1 MKILESSYKELP
13 DKEDQFSIFADQD
26 VDDGYSLTLS
36 IENIHCASCV
46 QRVEMALK
54 EHKEVLSA
62 RVNMSTERLTYSWRG
77 AKSFGDFLANK
88 VIDLGYGLKPFGESV
103 EGNSK
108 GQEKTLLRCLAVA
121 GFAMGNLMMISIG
134 LWSEEVEFM
143 GVATQDFLHWISVI
157 IALPAIIYSGRPFF
171 FSSINALKKRHAN
184 MDVPISLAIILAS
197 MMSLFETI
205 NHGEHIYFDSAVM
218 LLFFLL
224 IGRYLDIRAKGKA
237 KESAKALLA
246 KLHGTATV
254 LLHSKRH
261 NIPIRDIKEG
271 MTILIA
277 PGESIPV
284 DGVVL
289 KGVSEVDMSLIT
301 GETIPNLVN
310 KGDAVFAGTINIAS
324 AFQLTAS
331 KASQE
336 SLLGEIVTLMER
348 SERSKSRFVRI
359 ADKAAS
365 IYTPTVHVMAL
376 LTFLGWLVFGQT
388 WQLALLNA
396 VTVLIITCPC
406 ALGLAVPVAQVL
418 AGSRLFKSGILLKS
432 GDALEKLAGIDT
444 VILDKTGT
452 LTLGRPELIDK
463 DYKESHLQ
471 IAASLAVNSKHP
483 LSQAI
488 SMAYSG
494 ELLGVNNIEEFPGFG
509 IQAFVGDNEVKLG
522 RRQWCGNENDKET
535 DEIELWLSINNEK
548 VCFKFIDVLRKDAK
562 DTVKYFQNVGY
573 KVILLSGDS
582 NKIVSNIAKK
592 VGITDY
598 YGEVS
603 PIDKCE
609 YIEKLKK
616 KGSKILMV
624 GDGLNDAPSLSL
636 ADVSM
641 SPSSAIDI
649 TQNTADIVFQGI
661 VLRPIIKTIVVAK
674 QAKKIIIENF
684 MLAIFYNMI
693 AIPFAVLG
701 YVTPLIAAIAM
712 SSSSLVVILNS
723 FRLNGKGI
731 R

>member
-1 MKILESSYKELP
+1 
-13 DKEDQFSIFADQD
+13 
-26 VDDGYSLTLS
+26 
-36 IENIHCASCV
+36 
-46 QRVEMALK
+46 
-54 EHKEVLSA
+54 
-62 RVNMSTERLTYSWRG
+62 
-77 AKSFGDFLANK
+77 
-88 VIDLGYGLKPFGESV
+88 
-103 EGNSK
+103 
-108 GQEKTLLRCLAVA
+108 
-121 GFAMGNLMMISIG
+121 MISIG

-254 LLHSKRH
+254 LLHGKRH

-598 YGEVS
+598 HGEVS